1 MQLTVPCL
9 YVYSSFLILFL
20 SILHEQGYAPPP
32 PSGPVPPAPPGE
44 GPPAP
49 PSGTP
54 AGDAAAAAAN
64 GAQYSGANA
73 PPAPTDSEAYI
84 SYWFVLFPS
93 FPGPFGE

>member
-1 MQLTVPCL
+1 MSISLVSL
-9 YVYSSFLILFL
+9 IHLSFF
-20 SILHEQGYAPPP
+20 EQGYAPPP

-44 GPPAP
+44 GPPLP

-54 AGDAAAAAAN
+54 AGDAAAAAAAN

-84 SYWFVLFPS
+84 TYWFVFFPVFCAFFLS
-93 FPGPFGE
+93 K